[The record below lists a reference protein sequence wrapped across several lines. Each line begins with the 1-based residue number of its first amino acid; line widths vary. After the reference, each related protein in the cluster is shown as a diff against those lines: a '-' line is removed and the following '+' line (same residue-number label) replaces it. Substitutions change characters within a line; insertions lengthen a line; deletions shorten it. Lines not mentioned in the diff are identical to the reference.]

1 LYKLKKFTQVLF
13 LFIHS
18 MAVLWLQEEEVHE
31 DLAEDQEE
39 DLLENRDVDLLEDQ
53 KEDPVERVLVVKL
66 LDVHE
71 LSLTNEKAN

>member
-1 LYKLKKFTQVLF
+1 
-13 LFIHS
+13 

-31 DLAEDQEE
+31 DLVEDQKD
-39 DLLENRDVDLLEDQ
+39 DLLENRDEDQ
-53 KEDPVERVLVVKL
+53 AENQNEDPQVKALVVKL